1 LAFYRKGGRILAAVS
16 LNWGRDLRRSIP
28 LIKAREP
35 IEAAKLCDLD
45 VDLRTLGS
53 VQDNTSIKHHRSP
66 AVA

>member
-1 LAFYRKGGRILAAVS
+1 VS